1 MLSESFGGV
10 LGELDRST
18 ALCGLGGACEELPN
32 AALGMAIE
40 TTLEVVEKPCDG
52 DYLRYALETAAE
64 AVEYMVRNYCVPS
77 LWVEEDPATPPG

>member
-1 MLSESFGGV
+1 
-10 LGELDRST
+10 
-18 ALCGLGGACEELPN
+18 
-32 AALGMAIE
+32 MAIE

-77 LWVEEDPATPPG
+77 LWVVQTFAMSNRAQWQGRAATSL